1 MSHQALKNYLKEA
14 LPQNTRFFIRKS
26 AMLLVLDFLKT
37 FFTCFFCCF
46 DGREGNNIHEQS
58 FLSNQTAF

>member
-26 AMLLVLDFLKT
+26 VMLLVQDFLKNV
-37 FFTCFFCCF
+37 CKC
-46 DGREGNNIHEQS
+46 
-58 FLSNQTAF
+58 